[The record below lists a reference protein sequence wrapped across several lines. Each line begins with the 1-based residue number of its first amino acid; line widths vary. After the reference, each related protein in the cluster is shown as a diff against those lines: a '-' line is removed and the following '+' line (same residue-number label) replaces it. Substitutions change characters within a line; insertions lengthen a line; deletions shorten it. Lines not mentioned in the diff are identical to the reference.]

1 MIQRWLGIALILV
14 FSVCASAKGPSH
26 GFAYFGDLKYP
37 KDMKHF
43 DYVNPNAPKGGTV
56 KQAEVFTFTNLNPYV
71 DKGVLAVSM
80 DPRISTMTHEPLMKK
95 SEDELS
101 SYYGALAE
109 SIEVAEDYSWV
120 TYTLRENAYW
130 HDGVPVTMEDVE
142 WTFDMI
148 KNKAG
153 ITWRIAYADFVRLEK
168 VGPRTFTFHFSDTVE
183 KTPQL
188 IIQSTRFT
196 TLPKHYWQDRKIEET
211 TLEPH
216 LGNGPYRVIEV
227 DIGHKV
233 VHERVKDYW
242 GKGLNVNVG
251 KFNFDRHEFF
261 YFFDKNVM
269 LQALRAGV
277 FDYYRDQDEKTFAT
291 AYDFVGLRQGLFKK
305 ESYAMGE
312 AYGMHYG
319 VVFNTRR
326 PPFDDIRVR
335 EALTLAYNF
344 EWANRVFWHEGM
356 DRNNSY
362 FMRSGLQAKGLP
374 SSAELALLEPLR
386 EEIPERVFTRPV
398 DLPRSQSFGRN
409 RDGLQRAEELLRESG
424 WVVKD
429 FKRVNE
435 VTGEPLTFQF
445 VIDTQLFERTLTP
458 FVDNLDRLGID
469 AVLRK
474 VESNIMMNRLR
485 TYNYDLTIRKF
496 YTYRVPFPDRM
507 RSQFATK
514 NADPPNMTNY
524 AGIKNP
530 AIDFLIEKIAR
541 ASTEE
546 AMNTAGRALDRVLLW
561 NFYLIPDGHPISRHI
576 VYWDRF
582 GHPPL
587 GREHMNWTGFPHLW
601 WVDEMKSARIEAG
614 IAEMQN
620 D

>member
-242 GKGLNVNVG
+242 GKDLNVNVG

-386 EEIPERVFTRPV
+386 EEILSEC
-398 DLPRSQSFGRN
+398 S
-409 RDGLQRAEELLRESG
+409 
-424 WVVKD
+424 
-429 FKRVNE
+429 
-435 VTGEPLTFQF
+435 
-445 VIDTQLFERTLTP
+445 
-458 FVDNLDRLGID
+458 
-469 AVLRK
+469 
-474 VESNIMMNRLR
+474 
-485 TYNYDLTIRKF
+485 
-496 YTYRVPFPDRM
+496 
-507 RSQFATK
+507 
-514 NADPPNMTNY
+514 
-524 AGIKNP
+524 P
-530 AIDFLIEKIAR
+530 AL
-541 ASTEE
+541 
-546 AMNTAGRALDRVLLW
+546 
-561 NFYLIPDGHPISRHI
+561 
-576 VYWDRF
+576 
-582 GHPPL
+582 
-587 GREHMNWTGFPHLW
+587 
-601 WVDEMKSARIEAG
+601 
-614 IAEMQN
+614 
-620 D
+620 